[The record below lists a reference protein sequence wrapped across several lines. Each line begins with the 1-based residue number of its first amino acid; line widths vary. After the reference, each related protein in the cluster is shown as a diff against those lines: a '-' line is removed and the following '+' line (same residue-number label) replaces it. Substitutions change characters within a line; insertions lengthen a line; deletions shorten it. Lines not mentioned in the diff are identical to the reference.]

1 MQVLF
6 GHGSATAA
14 PEVKASPTNI
24 AAIRTRERVR
34 TRVVIV
40 LDSTTSNLCGQ
51 LALCKMSGKN
61 RLPGSLDSA
70 SSIARA
76 SCEVSHWPN
85 GSSQVILNRRSF
97 GHRFY
102 FRVVPTHQ
110 TMVSS
115 CQSSTI
121 VLIGSAVG
129 LRSSPQ
135 NSNVRSTIT
144 SVGLLLLPTSAHP
157 LDRCPPLSQ
166 LLCMCP
172 LHTGDLIEDGCL
184 HRSWA
189 GPLRCRVRLCPGFR
203 LGL

>member
-1 MQVLF
+1 MNTKHTVIL
-6 GHGSATAA
+6 GTTAI
-14 PEVKASPTNI
+14 SIST
-24 AAIRTRERVR
+24 AI
-34 TRVVIV
+34 
-40 LDSTTSNLCGQ
+40 Q
-51 LALCKMSGKN
+51 LN
-61 RLPGSLDSA
+61 RNPAHHSRFPVQFNRRQNRFSKTSA
-70 SSIARA
+70 SSTARA

-85 GSSQVILNRRSF
+85 GSSQVICNRRSF

-135 NSNVRSTIT
+135 NSNVRSAST
-144 SVGLLLLPTSAHP
+144 SAGLPPLPTSAHP

-166 LLCMCP
+166 LLRMRP
-172 LHTGDLIEDGCL
+172 LHTGDLVEDGCL

-189 GPLRCRVRLCPGFR
+189 GLRRRVSLCPGFPF
-203 LGL
+203 GL